1 MKGATG
7 RILYAAVGSI
17 VCHLRQPTYVICHAS
32 PPLEYGTARRP
43 RWLPRTAGFVLPAN
57 RHARARYALTK
68 AREGALDPMPHAR
81 FRTAYRTPRL
91 HLNTIAHFWS
101 LCQGCRWQ
109 DTHYC
114 RTIGALLRSR
124 TDFKLSLYSG
134 GTTAALLYSSVLRSL
149 PLCTKHYANNVM
161 CSTSNRASTFSRRC
175 DNKGRPGSFQGRNI
189 GRTLCQAGISA
200 LRGVRSR
207 WNGGWKR
214 RKWGNL
220 GAILV
225 QWKREVREALW
236 DGWTGCRNTVT
247 FTLIY
252 SLSSRSTGR
261 HGCAADVEPLRIRDV
276 SDHDQCG

>member
-17 VCHLRQPTYVICHAS
+17 VCHLRQPTYVICHES

-101 LCQGCRWQ
+101 LCQGFRWQ

-134 GTTAALLYSSVLRSL
+134 GHRGCVALFERTEIVAFVYQALRKQ
-149 PLCTKHYANNVM
+149 CDVFNFEARVNVRG
-161 CSTSNRASTFSRRC
+161 TLAELTPSRVVP
-175 DNKGRPGSFQGRNI
+175 GRRI
-189 GRTLCQAGISA
+189 GRTLCQAGIPA

-214 RKWGNL
+214 RKWGDL

-225 QWKREVREALW
+225 QWKREVRESLW

-247 FTLIY
+247 FTLVD
-252 SLSSRSTGR
+252 SLSSRSAGR